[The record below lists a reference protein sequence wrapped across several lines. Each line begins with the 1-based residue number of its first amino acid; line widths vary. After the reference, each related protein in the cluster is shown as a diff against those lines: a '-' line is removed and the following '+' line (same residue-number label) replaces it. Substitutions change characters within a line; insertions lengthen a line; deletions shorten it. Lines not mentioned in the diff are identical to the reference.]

1 MPTITRSTI
10 VPYTPQQMFD
20 LVNDIENYPQF
31 LPWCPQA
38 KINHRETD
46 GVEATLYFAKG
57 PVCHAFTTRNRLTPY
72 ERVDMHLVKGPFRFL
87 QGTWHFEKDPQGSKI
102 AFEISFEWSHAL
114 LDLAIGPFFN
124 HIIGSLIEAFT
135 QRARVIYATN

>member
-38 KINHRETD
+38 EINRQETE
-46 GVEATLYFAKG
+46 GVEATLHFAKG
-57 PVCHAFTTRNRLTPY
+57 PVRHAFTTRNRLTPH

-87 QGTWHFEKDPQGSKI
+87 QGTWHFVEDPQGSKI
-102 AFEISFEWSHAL
+102 AFEISFEWNHIL
-114 LDLAIGPFFN
+114 LDLTMGPFFN

-135 QRARVIYATN
+135 QRARVIYATD